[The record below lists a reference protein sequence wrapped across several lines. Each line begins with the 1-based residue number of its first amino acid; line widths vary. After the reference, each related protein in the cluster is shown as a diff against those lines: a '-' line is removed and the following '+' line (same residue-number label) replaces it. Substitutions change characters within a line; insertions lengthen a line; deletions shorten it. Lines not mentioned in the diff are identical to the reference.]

1 MERNENRGGM
11 NEMNEGGPRG
21 KGRVVGLEGSHAVS
35 EAVKMANTDVIA
47 AYPITPQTHIV
58 ERLAE
63 MVADGELDA
72 EFICV
77 ESEHSAMSACIGAS
91 AAGARTFTCTSAQ
104 GLELMHEVLYVASG
118 MRFPV
123 VMVVMNRALSA
134 PLSIWCDHSDAM
146 AVRDVSWI
154 QMFAENNQEAFDL
167 TVCAFRIAEN
177 RNVLFPA
184 MIHMDGFY
192 LSHVI
197 EDLVIPDEEE
207 VRDFIPDY
215 EYPFPLDP
223 ERPVSM
229 GCFAPPYIYPEIKKA
244 QEVAFERSKT
254 EVKSVLH
261 EFGEVFGRSYE
272 LIESYRMDDASI
284 AMLMMGSISETAML
298 AVDELRDDGCDVGLL
313 RIRLWRPFPFEEL
326 RAAVRDIDTLIVVDR
341 CVSYGMGGPVCAEIK
356 SALYDEPRRPKIVS
370 FIAGIGGRDVT
381 VDHFKQMF
389 MQGIERAKSEKT
401 KTDEFVMFGVRE

>member
-1 MERNENRGGM
+1 M
-11 NEMNEGGPRG
+11 PAV

-35 EAVKMANTDVIA
+35 EAVRMVDVDVVA

-63 MVADGELDA
+63 MVANGELDA

-91 AAGARTFTCTSAQ
+91 AAGARAFTCTAAQ

-123 VMVVMNRALSA
+123 VMVVANRALSA

-167 TVCAFRIAEN
+167 TVCAFRIAES
-177 RNVLFPA
+177 VFFPA
-184 MIHMDGFY
+184 MLHMDGFY

-197 EDLVIPDEEE
+197 EDLILPDEEE
-207 VRDFIPDY
+207 VRNFVPDY
-215 EYPFPLDP
+215 EHPLPLDP
-223 ERPVSM
+223 EKPVSM

-244 QEVAFERSKT
+244 QEVAFEAAKAKIKD
-254 EVKSVLH
+254 VWD
-261 EFGEVFGRSYE
+261 EFAEIFGRQYNAVE
-272 LIESYRMDDASI
+272 TYRMEDASV
-284 AMLMMGSISETAML
+284 AMLIMGSVSETAML
-298 AVDELRDDGCDVGLL
+298 AVDELRSEGKDVGLL
-313 RIRLWRPFPFEEL
+313 RLRLWRPFPFEEL
-326 RAAVRDIDTLIVVDR
+326 RDAVRNLDLLIVVDR
-341 CVSYGMGGPVCAEIK
+341 SISHGMGGPVCAEVK
-356 SALYDEPRRPKIVS
+356 SALYEEKNRPKIVS
-370 FIAGIGGRDVT
+370 FIAGLGGRDIT
-381 VDHFKQMF
+381 VKDFKQMF
-389 MQGIERAKSEKT
+389 NAAIERSKKEEMRRTEAFE
-401 KTDEFVMFGVRE
+401 MWGIRE